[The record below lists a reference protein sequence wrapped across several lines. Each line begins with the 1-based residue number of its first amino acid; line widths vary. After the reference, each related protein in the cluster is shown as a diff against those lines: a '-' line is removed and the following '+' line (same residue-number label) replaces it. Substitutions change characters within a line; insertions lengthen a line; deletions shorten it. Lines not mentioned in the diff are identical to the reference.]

1 MGKINVGRVI
11 LGGLLAGLVIN
22 VVEYV
27 LNVYVLAERGNA
39 ALEKLGLSP
48 PGPQQITWFV
58 VTGFLIGIVLVFAY
72 AAIRPR
78 FGASA
83 KTALIAGAIVW
94 LVSLFYGV
102 GNLIVGIMPSDLALI
117 GFIVSLVELEIAA
130 IAGAWLYKE
139 T

>member
-1 MGKINVGRVI
+1 MGKINVGRVV
-11 LGGLLAGLVIN
+11 LGGLLAGLVVN

-27 LNVYVLAERGNA
+27 LNVFVLAERGNA
-39 ALEKLGLSP
+39 ALAKLGLMP
-48 PGPQQITWFV
+48 PGPQQIAWFI
-58 VTGFLIGIVLVFAY
+58 VTGFLLGIVLVFTY

-94 LVSLFYGV
+94 LVGLFNSL
-102 GNLIVGIMPSDLALI
+102 GNVIIGFTPSDLAII
-117 GFIVSLVELEIAA
+117 GMIVGLVEVEIAA